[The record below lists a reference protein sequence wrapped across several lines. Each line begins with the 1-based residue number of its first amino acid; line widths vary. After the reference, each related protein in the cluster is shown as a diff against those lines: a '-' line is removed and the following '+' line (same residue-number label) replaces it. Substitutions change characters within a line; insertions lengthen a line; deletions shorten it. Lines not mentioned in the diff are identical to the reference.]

1 MKNRM
6 FYKKSN
12 IFGQIKSSFFFWLHV
27 SFTETAGNK
36 QVDLIKIEN
45 FVRSNVFL
53 NIYQKINERKLIS
66 EFWNNLKMIDGH
78 IAYKV
83 KRKVILASDK
93 KRIILPNVHEG
104 LGDEPKTK
112 TLAA

>member
-1 MKNRM
+1 
-6 FYKKSN
+6 
-12 IFGQIKSSFFFWLHV
+12 
-27 SFTETAGNK
+27 
-36 QVDLIKIEN
+36 
-45 FVRSNVFL
+45 
-53 NIYQKINERKLIS
+53 
-66 EFWNNLKMIDGH
+66 MIDGH

>member
-1 MKNRM
+1 
-6 FYKKSN
+6 
-12 IFGQIKSSFFFWLHV
+12 
-27 SFTETAGNK
+27 
-36 QVDLIKIEN
+36 
-45 FVRSNVFL
+45 
-53 NIYQKINERKLIS
+53 
-66 EFWNNLKMIDGH
+66 MIDGH

-112 TLAA
+112 TLAAQHEGKSTYQKLTACRH